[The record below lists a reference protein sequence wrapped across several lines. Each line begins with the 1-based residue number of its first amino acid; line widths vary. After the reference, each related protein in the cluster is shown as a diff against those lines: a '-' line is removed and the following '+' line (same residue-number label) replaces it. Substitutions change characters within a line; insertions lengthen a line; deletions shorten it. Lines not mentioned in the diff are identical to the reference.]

1 MRGRLSLFP
10 LVLLCICVLGV
21 DDGLLGLGVFAF
33 SEEIVHREGSFID
46 LVLWVIDIYK
56 IYWLISLCLI
66 F

>member
-1 MRGRLSLFP
+1 M
-10 LVLLCICVLGV
+10 LGV